1 MAELVLRFM
10 LVGALAFGGGQAAL
24 PVLER
29 LTVEQTAWLS
39 PRDFA
44 LAVGL
49 AYATPGPVLI
59 IAAFVGY
66 RVAGVSGGVL
76 ATVAVFAVPVALSS
90 AAARV
95 VATRSGSPRFRSFG
109 RFAAAAAIG
118 LLGVTVLTL
127 ARPVLELFSGLLLV
141 SATVMA
147 AALRGA
153 SPLVLLAGCAAAGA
167 ALASL

>member
-1 MAELVLRFM
+1 
-10 LVGALAFGGGQAAL
+10 
-24 PVLER
+24 

-44 LAVGL
+44 LTVGL

-66 RVAGVSGGVL
+66 RVAGVPGGVL
-76 ATVAVFAVPVALSS
+76 ATVAVFAVPVALSG

-95 VATRSGSPRFRSFG
+95 VAARSGSSRFRSFG

-118 LLGVTVLTL
+118 LLGITVITL
-127 ARPVLELFSGLLLV
+127 ARPVVELSPALMLV
-141 SATVMA
+141 SAAVMVATV
-147 AALRGA
+147 RGV
-153 SPLVLLAGCAAAGA
+153 SPLLLLAGCAAAGA

>member
-1 MAELVLRFM
+1 MVELALRFL

-24 PVLER
+24 PLLER

-66 RVAGVSGGVL
+66 RVAGVPGGVL
-76 ATVAVFAVPVALSS
+76 ATVAVFAIPVALSS
-90 AAARV
+90 VAARV
-95 VATRSGSPRFRSFG
+95 VAARSGSPRVRSFG
-109 RFAAAAAIG
+109 RFAAAAGIG
-118 LLGVTVLTL
+118 LLGVTLLSL
-127 ARPVLELFSGLLLV
+127 AWPLVELFGPLPLV
-141 SATVMA
+141 SAAVMLA
-147 AALRGA
+147 AIRGA

-167 ALASL
+167 AVASL